1 MSILLKSHASQKLKS
16 KSDIPEKFLPDKKK
30 IDIKTFSSKVLTD
43 LYKFS
48 LSKNKLIRF
57 FFSSR
62 LHLILI
68 LEIVNSKNNE
78 NSFEYLCE
86 KIDKQLGKRTT
97 IQKILNDAI
106 KIGLI
111 SKVPSLSLI
120 HI

>member
-1 MSILLKSHASQKLKS
+1 M
-16 KSDIPEKFLPDKKK
+16 
-30 IDIKTFSSKVLTD
+30 
-43 LYKFS
+43 
-48 LSKNKLIRF
+48 
-57 FFSSR
+57 
-62 LHLILI
+62 ILI

-111 SKVPSLSLI
+111 SKVPSKKDKRVKYFSATNEFTDAIETWILQKN
-120 HI
+120 